1 MSKMSK
7 NTNYVI
13 VVTSEKGKIS
23 SAFQLRNYN
32 NLVSILQSLT
42 TDPYGKKRCDIEYLC
57 ACDTKTEAI
66 ATADAWNESWKKQG
80 IFWETGFRPYT
91 WIY

>member
-1 MSKMSK
+1 MGKMSK

-23 SAFQLRNYN
+23 SAFQLHNYN
-32 NLVSILQSLT
+32 NIVTIMQSLT

-57 ACDTKTEAI
+57 ACDTKAVAI
-66 ATADAWNESWKKQG
+66 ATADAWNESLKKKG
-80 IFWETGFRPYT
+80 IFWETGFCPYT
-91 WIY
+91 SIH